1 MFSGVYVAACPAI
14 EIAINITTMMNLN
27 LDLHRYQSERA
38 QILSRIVAPARSLFY
53 WNMST
58 K

>member
-14 EIAINITTMMNLN
+14 EIALNITAMMNLN
-27 LDLHRYQSERA
+27 LDLHRHQSERA
-38 QILSRIVAPARSLFY
+38 QILSQIVAAAQSLFY